1 MSTVAAN
8 LKNSLR
14 IGLNKGKTFWFEGV
28 GKIILYI
35 VIILS
40 SFLMVLPFLWM
51 LSSSL
56 KPDLEVFNYPIQ
68 WIPNHPIWNNYK
80 YIWEKANYF
89 TLFYNSTKL
98 TSIITFLQL
107 ITCSMA
113 AYAFAKIEFPEREK
127 LFLVYLGTLMVPFQV
142 IMIPQFIIMKNLHLV
157 DTHLALILVQAFS
170 PFGVF
175 MLKQFYTSIPNEML
189 EAARIDG
196 LNEFGIYAKIILP
209 LSKPA
214 LAALAIFTS
223 VQVWNDFLAP
233 LIYINSKNL
242 FTIQLGL
249 RSLISEYTAEYGPI
263 MAASVVSLIPILI
276 IFSFCQKFFEEGI
289 AMTGLKG

>member
-1 MSTVAAN
+1 MSAN
-8 LKNSLR
+8 ADSLKNSLKND
-14 IGLNKGKTFWFEGV
+14 LDKGKALWLQGI
-28 GKIILYI
+28 GRIILYI
-35 VIILS
+35 IIIFS
-40 SFLMVLPFLWM
+40 SCLMVLPFLWM
-51 LSSSL
+51 LSASL

-68 WIPNHPIWNNYK
+68 WIPTHPIWNNYK
-80 YIWEKANYF
+80 YIWEKANYL

-113 AYAFAKIEFPEREK
+113 AYAFAKIEFPERDK

-142 IMIPQFIIMKNLHLV
+142 IMIPQFIIMRKLHLV

-175 MLKQFYTSIPNEML
+175 LLKQFYTSIPNELL

-214 LAALAIFTS
+214 LASLAIFTS

-233 LIYINSKNL
+233 LIYLNSKEL

-276 IFSFCQKFFEEGI
+276 IFAFCQKFFEEGI

>member
-1 MSTVAAN
+1 MSAN
-8 LKNSLR
+8 ADSLKNSLKND
-14 IGLNKGKTFWFEGV
+14 LDKGKALWLQGI
-28 GKIILYI
+28 GRIILYI
-35 VIILS
+35 IIIFS
-40 SFLMVLPFLWM
+40 SCLMVLPFLWM

-56 KPDLEVFNYPIQ
+56 KPDLEVFTYPIQ
-68 WIPNHPIWNNYK
+68 WIPAHPIWNNYK
-80 YIWEKANYF
+80 YIWEKANYI

-113 AYAFAKIEFPEREK
+113 AYAFSKIEFPGRDK

-142 IMIPQFIIMKNLHLV
+142 IMIPQFIIMRKLHLV

-175 MLKQFYTSIPNEML
+175 LLKQFYTSIPNELL

-214 LAALAIFTS
+214 LASLAIFTS

-233 LIYINSKNL
+233 LIYLNSKEL

-276 IFSFCQKFFEEGI
+276 IFAFCQKFFEEGI